1 MTQKVDQIFKAARES
16 CSAAQ
21 WSRGVELYRAGVV
34 SLDRETEDETIFRI
48 ASRGGMI
55 SRCVTFFLDD
65 DDWDCGCDTPD
76 MGCEH
81 VAAAVITWK
90 RADESGK
97 ELAEAAEPAGRIG
110 YRFRRLK
117 GGLALER
124 VISTATTEQVLEST
138 LASLASNR
146 VGGPS
151 FVAAQADLAV
161 ELILG
166 THRRGLLP
174 TPIVEKVFAR
184 MAHCTEIQIDGTPA
198 RVSGEPVL
206 PVVRVEDQGDGFRL
220 TLIEDPTI
228 EETFSNGIA
237 LCGGALRP
245 IGSAALTGRELHEL
259 PRGRRYGPDDVGELM
274 TEVLPSLRRRVPIE
288 VLTERLPETT
298 SEKPRVQIESTRHG
312 ETLSVLATLV
322 YGEPPRARVDAG
334 RLVHLEGP
342 VPIRDQAAEK
352 RLLRQLQRELNLAAG
367 VRGEFTAAEAVQFV
381 RRHEQWEGGRKGKAL
396 EFFRLAPP
404 LEPSMLQT
412 DGEWDLR
419 FESPSAAG
427 GSGSGQA
434 DPRRVVQAWRNGE
447 SLVPLLEGGW
457 APLPLDWLERH
468 GHRVADLLAARDA
481 QGNFPP
487 SALPDLAHLCEALDQ
502 PPPPAFDALRGVVE
516 GFEGV
521 PAATLPE
528 DLTAELR
535 HYQNDGVD
543 WLVFLRQ
550 AGLGALLADD
560 MGLGKTVQALCAIH
574 GRTLIVSPTSVLH
587 NWADEIRRFRPGLTH
602 AVYHGP
608 QRELDPGADVTLTTY
623 ALLRLDA
630 ERLASEDWDTV
641 VLDEAQ
647 AIKNPDSKVASAA
660 FRLNAKFRVAL
671 TGTPVEN
678 RLEELWSQFHFI
690 NPGLLGGRSDFQDR
704 YASPIAQG
712 EPEVARRLRDRIRPF
727 LLRRLKQDVA
737 PELPPRTD
745 VVLYCELSADER
757 GVYDAIRAATVE
769 EVVKKLGQGGGV
781 LAALEALLRLR
792 QAACHTALVP
802 GREAAGSSKID
813 LLMESLDNVV
823 AEEHKA
829 IVFSQWTGLL
839 DLAEPALG
847 AAGIPFTRLD
857 GSTRDRA
864 GVVRQFQDDA
874 GPPVMLISLKAG
886 GTGLNLT
893 AADHVFLLDPWW
905 NPAVEQQAADRAHRI
920 GQDKPVMVYR
930 LVAEGTVE
938 ERILE
943 LQQRKREIA
952 DAALGGADQAASI
965 TRDELLDLLR

>member
-1 MTQKVDQIFKAARES
+1 LF
-16 CSAAQ
+16 
-21 WSRGVELYRAGVV
+21 RAGVV
-34 SLDRETEDETIFRI
+34 SLDSETEDETIFRI

-55 SRCVTFFLDD
+55 SRSVTFFLDD
-65 DDWDCGCDTPD
+65 HDWECGCDSPD
-76 MGCEH
+76 LGCEH
-81 VAAAVITWK
+81 VAAAAITWK

-97 ELAEAAEPAGRIG
+97 TLAEAAEPAGRIG

-124 VISTATTEQVLEST
+124 VITTAETEQVLEST

-161 ELILG
+161 ELVLG

-174 TPIVEKVFAR
+174 TPLVDKLFAR
-184 MAHCTEIQIDGTPA
+184 LAHCTEIEIDGTPT
-198 RVSGEPVL
+198 RVSGELVL
-206 PVVRVEDQGDGFRL
+206 PVVRVEDHGHGFKL
-220 TLIEDPTI
+220 TLVENPSID
-228 EETFSNGIA
+228 ETFTNGIA
-237 LCGGALRP
+237 RCGDKLCP
-245 IGSAALTGRELHEL
+245 IGAAALTGRELHEL
-259 PRGRRYGPDDVGELM
+259 PRGRHYGPDDVGELM
-274 TEVLPSLRRRVPIE
+274 TEVLPSLRRRVPVE
-288 VLTERLPETT
+288 VLTERLPQTT
-298 SEKPRVQIESTRHG
+298 SEKPRVQIDSTRQG

-322 YGEPPRARVDAG
+322 YGDPPRARVDAG

-342 VPIRDQAAEK
+342 VPIRDEAAEK
-352 RLLRQLQRELNLAAG
+352 RLLRQLQRELQLAPG
-367 VRGEFTAAEAVQFV
+367 VRADFTAGEAVQFV
-381 RRHEQWEGGRKGKAL
+381 RRHEQWEGGRTGKAL
-396 EFFRLAPP
+396 EFFRLAAP
-404 LEPSMLQT
+404 LQPSLQQT
-412 DGEWDLR
+412 DGDWDLQ
-419 FESPSAAG
+419 FESTSGAG
-427 GSGSGQA
+427 GRGAGHA
-434 DPRRVVQAWRNGE
+434 DPQRVVQAWRNGE

-457 APLPLDWLERH
+457 APLPVDWLERH
-468 GHRVADLLAARDA
+468 GHRVADLLAARDES
-481 QGNFPP
+481 GKLPP

-502 PPPPAFDALRGVVE
+502 PPPPAFEALRGVVE

-521 PAATLPE
+521 PTAAMPE
-528 DLTAELR
+528 DLAAELR
-535 HYQNDGVD
+535 HYQRDGID
-543 WLVFLRQ
+543 WLVFLRK

-560 MGLGKTVQALCAIH
+560 MGLGKTLQALCAIH
-574 GRTLIVSPTSVLH
+574 GRTLVVSPTSVLH
-587 NWADEIRRFRPGLTH
+587 NWSDEIRRFRPGLTH
-602 AVYHGP
+602 CVYHGP
-608 QRELDPGADVTLTTY
+608 GRKLDPQADVTLTTY

-630 ERLASEDWDTV
+630 ERLAGERWDTV

-647 AIKNPDSKVASAA
+647 AIKNPDSQVASAA
-660 FRLNAKFRVAL
+660 FRLDAAFRVAL

-678 RLEELWSQFHFI
+678 RLEELWSQFHFV

-704 YASPIAQG
+704 YAGPIAQG
-712 EPEVARRLRDRIRPF
+712 QPEVARRLRERIRPF
-727 LLRRLKQDVA
+727 VLRRLKQDVA

-792 QAACHTALVP
+792 QAACHSALVP

-823 AEEHKA
+823 AEQHKA

-839 DLAEPALG
+839 DLAEPALD

-857 GSTRDRA
+857 GSTRDRG

-874 GPPVMLISLKAG
+874 GPPVMLVSLKAG

-952 DAALGGADQAASI
+952 DAALGEADQAASI
-965 TRDELLDLLR
+965 TREELLDLLR

>member
-1 MTQKVDQIFKAARES
+1 MTQKVDQLFKAVRES
-16 CSAAQ
+16 CTPAQ

-34 SLDRETEDETIFRI
+34 FLDRETEDETIFRI

-55 SRCVTFFLDD
+55 SRSVTFFLDD
-65 DDWDCGCDTPD
+65 DDWDCGCESPD

-90 RADESGK
+90 RVAESGK
-97 ELAEAAEPAGRIG
+97 DLAEAAAPAGRIA
-110 YRFRRLK
+110 YRFRRLN

-124 VISTATTEQVLEST
+124 VISTAGTEEVLEST

-146 VGGPS
+146 IGGPS
-151 FVAAQADLAV
+151 FVAAQADLAA
-161 ELILG
+161 ELALG
-166 THRRGLLP
+166 THRRGSLSPRL
-174 TPIVEKVFAR
+174 IEKLFAR
-184 MAHCTEIQIDGTPA
+184 LARCTDIELDGKPV
-198 RVSGEPVL
+198 RVAGEPVL
-206 PVVRVEDQGDGFRL
+206 PVVRVEDHGEGFRL
-220 TLIEDPTI
+220 TVIDNPTI
-228 EETFSNGIA
+228 DETFTNGVA
-237 LCGGALRP
+237 RCGDTLRP

-259 PRGRRYGPDDVGELM
+259 PRGRHYGMDDVGELM
-274 TEVLPSLRRRVPIE
+274 TEVLPSLRRRVPVE
-288 VLTERLPETT
+288 VLTERLPETV
-298 SEKPRVQIESTRHG
+298 SAKPRVKIESARQG

-322 YGEPPRARVDAG
+322 YGDPPRARVDGG

-342 VPIRDQAAEK
+342 VPIRDEATEK
-352 RLLRQLQRELNLAAG
+352 RLLRQLQRELHLAPG
-367 VRGEFTAAEAVQFV
+367 VRAEFTAEEAVQFV
-381 RRHEQWEGGRKGKAL
+381 RRHERWEGAQAGKAL
-396 EFFRLAPP
+396 EFFRLAAP
-404 LEPSMLQT
+404 LQPSMHQA
-412 DGEWDLR
+412 DEEWDLR
-419 FESPSAAG
+419 FESPAGSAGG
-427 GSGSGQA
+427 GSGRADSG
-434 DPRRVVQAWRNGE
+434 RVIQAWRNGE

-468 GHRVADLLAARDA
+468 GHRVADLLAAREA
-481 QGNFPP
+481 HGKLPP
-487 SALPDLAHLCEALDQ
+487 SALPDLAALCEALDQ
-502 PPPPAFDALRGVVE
+502 PPPPGFEALRVVVE
-516 GFEGV
+516 RFEGV
-521 PAATLPE
+521 PATTLPE
-528 DLTAELR
+528 DLAAELR
-535 HYQNDGVD
+535 HYQKEGVD

-560 MGLGKTVQALCAIH
+560 MGLGKTIQALCAIH

-608 QRELDPGADVTLTTY
+608 NRELDRGVDVTLTTY

-630 ERLASEDWDTV
+630 DRLAGEHWDTV

-647 AIKNPDSKVASAA
+647 AIKNPGSQVASAA
-660 FRLNAKFRVAL
+660 FGLDASFKVAL

-690 NPGLLGGRSDFQDR
+690 NPGLLGGRSDFQNR
-704 YASPIAQG
+704 YAGPIAQG
-712 EPEVARRLRDRIRPF
+712 QPEVARRLRERIRPF
-727 LLRRLKQDVA
+727 VLRRLKHEVA

-745 VVLYCELSADER
+745 VVLYCELNDEER
-757 GVYDAIRAATVE
+757 GVYDAIRAATIE
-769 EVVKKLGQGGGV
+769 DVVKRLGQGGGV

-792 QAACHTALVP
+792 QAACHSALVP
-802 GREAAGSSKID
+802 GREADGSSKVE
-813 LLMESLDNVV
+813 LLMETLDNVV
-823 AEEHKA
+823 AEERKA

-839 DLAEPALG
+839 DLVEPALG

-864 GVVRQFQDDA
+864 GVVRTFQDDA
-874 GPPVMLISLKAG
+874 GPPVMLVSLKAG

-930 LVAEGTVE
+930 LVAEDTVE

-952 DAALGGADQAASI
+952 DAALGQADQAAAI
-965 TRDELLDLLR
+965 TREELLDLLR

>member
-1 MTQKVDQIFKAARES
+1 MTQQVEQIFKAARES
-16 CSAAQ
+16 CTPAQ

-55 SRCVTFFLDD
+55 SRSVTFFLDD
-65 DDWDCGCDTPD
+65 NDWDCGCDSPD

-124 VISTATTEQVLEST
+124 VITTAGTEQVLEST

-146 VGGPS
+146 VAGPS

-161 ELILG
+161 ELALG

-174 TPIVEKVFAR
+174 TPMVEKLFAR
-184 MAHCTEIQIDGTPA
+184 LAHCTEIKIDGTPT

-220 TLIEDPTI
+220 TLVENPTI
-228 EETFSNGIA
+228 DETFANGIA
-237 LCGGALRP
+237 RCGETLCP
-245 IGSAALTGRELHEL
+245 IGGAALTGRELHEL
-259 PRGRRYGPDDVGELM
+259 PRGRRYGSSDLGELM
-274 TEVLPSLRRRVPIE
+274 TEVLPSLRRRIPVE
-288 VLTERLPETT
+288 VLTERLPRTT
-298 SEKPRVQIESTRHG
+298 SEKPRVQIESTRQG

-322 YGEPPRARVDAG
+322 YGDPPSARVDAG

-342 VPIRDQAAEK
+342 MPIRDEAAEK
-352 RLLRQLQRELNLAAG
+352 RLLRQLQRELHLASG
-367 VRGEFTAAEAVQFV
+367 VRAEFTAGEAVEFV
-381 RRHEQWEGGRKGKAL
+381 RRHEQWEGGRAGKAM

-404 LEPSMLQT
+404 LVPSMQQT
-412 DGEWDLR
+412 DGDWDLR
-419 FESPSAAG
+419 FESTSGAG
-427 GSGSGQA
+427 GSGSGRA
-434 DPRRVVQAWRNGE
+434 DPQRVVQAWRNGE

-457 APLPLDWLERH
+457 APLPADWLERH
-468 GHRVADLLAARDA
+468 GHRVADLLAARDVA
-481 QGNFPP
+481 GKLPP

-535 HYQNDGVD
+535 HYQQDGID

-560 MGLGKTVQALCAIH
+560 MGLGKTLQALCAIH

-587 NWADEIRRFRPGLTH
+587 NWSDEIRRFRPGMTH

-608 QRELDPGADVTLTTY
+608 GRKLDPDADVTLTTY

-630 ERLASEDWDTV
+630 ERLAGERWDTV

-647 AIKNPDSKVASAA
+647 AIKNPGSQVASAA
-660 FRLNAKFRVAL
+660 FRLDAAFRVAL

-704 YASPIAQG
+704 YAGPIAQG
-712 EPEVARRLRDRIRPF
+712 QPEVARRLRERIRPF

-737 PELPPRTD
+737 PELPPRTEA
-745 VVLYCELSADER
+745 VLYCELSADER
-757 GVYDAIRAATVE
+757 GVYDAIRAATVKD
-769 EVVKKLGQGGGV
+769 VVKKLGQSGGV

-792 QAACHTALVP
+792 QAACHSALVP

-839 DLAEPALG
+839 DLTEPALV

-864 GVVRQFQDDA
+864 GVVRLFQDDA
-874 GPPVMLISLKAG
+874 GPPVMLVSLKAG

-952 DAALGGADQAASI
+952 DAALGEADQAASI
-965 TRDELLDLLR
+965 TREELLDLLR